1 VDNSAAGRW
10 APPWPLVI
18 LGWLAAL
25 GALYWCVLG
34 ATEPA
39 GRLFAAVTTAVLAA
53 AALYGTRARPRLAVD
68 RHGVR
73 VAGPLHTHHHP
84 WRVVHRVCLVYT
96 RRLGRE
102 VPTLEVE
109 VGDRLY
115 VFGRLDLGEDPRDV
129 AVTVLDLR
137 ADADLA
143 DGTQDRPRQES
154 PVEEW
159 PPEDRP
165 PQT

>member
-1 VDNSAAGRW
+1 VDNSAACRW
-10 APPWPLVI
+10 APPWPLVV

-25 GALYWCVLG
+25 GASYWCALG

-39 GRLFAAVTTAVLAA
+39 GRLFAAVTTAVLAVA
-53 AALYGTRARPRLAVD
+53 ATYGTRARPRLAVD

-73 VAGPLHTHHHP
+73 IAGLWRTDHHP
-84 WRVVHRVCLVYT
+84 WPAVRRVRLVHT

-102 VPTLEVE
+102 IPTLEVE
-109 VGDRLY
+109 VSDRLY

-129 AVTVLDLR
+129 AVVVLDLR
-137 ADADLA
+137 ADAGYA
-143 DGTQDRPRQES
+143 EPTQDGPLEDWL
-154 PVEEW
+154 VDEW

-165 PQT
+165 PEA